1 MVVWG
6 SGEASREFLYVE
18 DAAEAIVLAA
28 EKYDKP
34 EPLNLGAGEEIR
46 IRDLVGLIQELV
58 GYQGEAEWDR
68 AQPDGQ
74 PRRCLDTQRA
84 WEELGWRASTPFRVG
99 LKNTIDWYTSL
110 EGSSGA
116 SETEEKSKVES

>member
-1 MVVWG
+1 M
-6 SGEASREFLYVE
+6 
-18 DAAEAIVLAA
+18 
-28 EKYDKP
+28 KYDKP

-46 IRDLVGLIQELV
+46 IRDLVGIIQELV
-58 GYQGEAEWDR
+58 GYQAEAEWDR

-84 WEELGWRASTPFRVG
+84 WEELGWRASTPFPVG

-110 EGSSGA
+110 AGA
-116 SETEEKSKVES
+116 GR